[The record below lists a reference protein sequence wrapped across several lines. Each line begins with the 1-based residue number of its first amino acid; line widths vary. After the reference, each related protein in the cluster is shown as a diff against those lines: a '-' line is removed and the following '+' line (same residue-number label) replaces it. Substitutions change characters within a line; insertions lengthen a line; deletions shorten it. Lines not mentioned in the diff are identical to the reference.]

1 MSTED
6 RDRLRAVSFRE
17 FADKWLDSLESKL
30 DPLGDIW
37 VFLFGSEIKSYL
49 QGLASKVD
57 QLLVLIQATGAEEAY
72 QAFASEFAK
81 EDGNQIPSYE
91 SLLPAIRALG
101 GKDDD
106 TAMKVFGIFEYA
118 KKAKDLQRHT
128 GGSGDIFDLPTAH
141 SQDST

>member
-17 FADKWLDSLESKL
+17 FADRWLDGLDSQL

-37 VFLFGSEIKSYL
+37 VSLFGSEIKSHL
-49 QGLASKVD
+49 QGLAGKVD

-81 EDGNQIPSYE
+81 GDDSQLPSYE

-118 KKAKDLQRHT
+118 KKVKGLQGYSEASRNNI
-128 GGSGDIFDLPTAH
+128 DPDTAH
-141 SQDST
+141 P

>member
-1 MSTED
+1 MNTDD
-6 RDRLRAVSFRE
+6 RDRLRQVSFKE
-17 FADKWLDSLESKL
+17 FADRWIDGLDPEL

-37 VFLFGSEIKSYL
+37 VSLFGHEIKSYL
-49 QGLASKVD
+49 QSLAGKVD
-57 QLLVLIQATGAEEAY
+57 QLLVLLQATGAEEAY

-81 EDGNQIPSYE
+81 GDDNQLPSYE

-118 KKAKDLQRHT
+118 QKAKGLQGH
-128 GGSGDIFDLPTAH
+128 SGASGNNIKPDTAH
-141 SQDST
+141 P

>member
-1 MSTED
+1 MSTAD
-6 RDRLRAVSFRE
+6 RDKLRAISFRE
-17 FADKWLDSLESKL
+17 FADRWLDGLDSEL

-37 VFLFGSEIKSYL
+37 VSLFGSEIKSYL
-49 QGLASKVD
+49 QGLAGKVD

-81 EDGNQIPSYE
+81 GDSSQIPSYE

-118 KKAKDLQRHT
+118 KKAEGLQRHT
-128 GGSGDIFDLPTAH
+128 GSSGDIFNLPTTH
-141 SQDST
+141 S

>member
-1 MSTED
+1 MSTDD

-17 FADKWLDSLESKL
+17 FADRWLDGLDPEF

-37 VFLFGSEIKSYL
+37 VSLFSSEIKSYL
-49 QGLASKVD
+49 QGLAGKVD

-72 QAFASEFAK
+72 QAFATEFAK
-81 EDGNQIPSYE
+81 EDHSQIPSYE
-91 SLLPAIRALG
+91 SLLPIIRALG

-118 KKAKDLQRHT
+118 KKAKGLQ
-128 GGSGDIFDLPTAH
+128 GYSGASGNNINPDTAY
-141 SQDST
+141 S

>member
-1 MSTED
+1 MNTED
-6 RDRLRAVSFRE
+6 RDKLRVVSFRE
-17 FADKWLDSLESKL
+17 FADRWLDGLDPEL

-37 VFLFGSEIKSYL
+37 VSLFEPEIKSYL
-49 QGLASKVD
+49 QSLAGKVD
-57 QLLVLIQATGAEEAY
+57 RLLILIQATGAEEAY

-81 EDGNQIPSYE
+81 GDGSQIPSYE

-118 KKAKDLQRHT
+118 KKAKGLQ
-128 GGSGDIFDLPTAH
+128 GYSGTSGNNIDPDTAH
-141 SQDST
+141 P

>member
-6 RDRLRAVSFRE
+6 KDKLRAVSFRE
-17 FADKWLDSLESKL
+17 FADRWLDGLDPEL

-37 VFLFGSEIKSYL
+37 VSLFRPEIKSYL

-72 QAFASEFAK
+72 QAFASEFANQN
-81 EDGNQIPSYE
+81 ESQIPSYE
-91 SLLPAIRALG
+91 SLLPIIRTLG

-118 KKAKDLQRHT
+118 QKAKGLQRY
-128 GGSGDIFDLPTAH
+128 SGASENNINSDTAH
-141 SQDST
+141 L